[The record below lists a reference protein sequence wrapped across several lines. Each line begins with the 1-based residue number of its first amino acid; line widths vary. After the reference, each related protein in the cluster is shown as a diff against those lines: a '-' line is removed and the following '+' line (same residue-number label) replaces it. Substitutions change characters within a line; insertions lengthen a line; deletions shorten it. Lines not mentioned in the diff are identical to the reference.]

1 MGLKLGHR
9 GLQAPG
15 RLELRQK
22 QSRFPFQAPGG
33 PQSCSPSCNSRSACA
48 APQPGSL
55 GGLPTCGGSGR
66 SRPLTISP
74 EPSFSWRADTHRAQK
89 ISVWRGGTWVAQS
102 SIQLLVS
109 SSCHDLTVGE
119 IKPHGSALRFSLSL
133 SLSLCPSPAW
143 LCLSR
148 NK

>member
-74 EPSFSWRADTHRAQK
+74 EPSFSWRADTHGAQK

-109 SSCHDLTVGE
+109 AQVTISRLVRSS
-119 IKPHGSALRFSLSL
+119 PMSGSALRFSLSL
-133 SLSLCPSPAW
+133 PLSLPLPRLALSLS
-143 LCLSR
+143 
-148 NK
+148 K